1 MKPTLSV
8 LLLSSMLG
16 CAGSTAPDQ
25 GDAGGDAVD
34 DAVDDANPVDDTD
47 PVLGALS
54 SSDISDVVRDN
65 TPMIKACY
73 EEGLAIDPELAGR
86 VDIKIVIGST
96 GAVTQGEVNE
106 STLDSLDVED
116 CILDVMTGLQFP
128 EPEGGG
134 IVIVTYPFVLAS

>member
-16 CAGSTAPDQ
+16 CAGTTAPDQ
-25 GDAGGDAVD
+25 DDSIGGAVD
-34 DAVDDANPVDDTD
+34 DTNPI
-47 PVLGALS
+47 LGALS
-54 SSDISDVVRDN
+54 SSDISDVVREN
-65 TPMIKACY
+65 TSSIKACY
-73 EEGLAIDPELAGR
+73 EAGLAIDPELSGR
-86 VDIKIVIGST
+86 VEIKIVIGST

-116 CILDVMTGLQFP
+116 CILDVMTSLEFP